1 MIEVFAD
8 LNPIIRSLTRL
19 GGKLS
24 IPTEF
29 LKSTGDYLLK
39 RAEQGFRT
47 ETDPYGQKWA
57 PLSPAT
63 IAEKERLGYPR
74 KILTRKGDMR
84 RSPTPTI
91 QGKSVKITIAFPG
104 EFHQRGTRKM
114 PQRQILPDG
123 RLSKT
128 DERNITD
135 LAVDYLEI

>member
-1 MIEVFAD
+1 MIQVFAD
-8 LNPIIRSLTRL
+8 LQPILRSLTRL
-19 GGKLS
+19 GGKLT

-63 IAEKERLGYPR
+63 IAQKERLGYPR

-84 RSPTPTI
+84 KSPTATI
-91 QGKSVKITIAFPG
+91 QGKSVKITIAFPS

-114 PQRQILPDG
+114 PKRQILPEG

-128 DERNITD
+128 DERNIID

>member
-1 MIEVFAD
+1 MIQVFAD
-8 LNPIIRSLTRL
+8 LNPILRPLTRL

-24 IPTEF
+24 NPTVF
-29 LKSTGDYLLK
+29 LQSTGDYLLK
-39 RAEQGFRT
+39 RTEQGFRS
-47 ETDPYGQKWA
+47 ETDPYGKKWA

-84 RSPTPTI
+84 QSPTATI
-91 QGKSVKITIAFPG
+91 QGKSVKITIGFPG
-104 EFHQRGTRKM
+104 EFHQRGTVKM
-114 PQRQILPDG
+114 PKRQILPEG

-135 LAVDYLEI
+135 LAIDYLDI